1 MITSPSGVETKA
13 NGSGWHRF
21 FAERRDSSD
30 SVGSAVLLPASD
42 VVGDVVLEF
51 DVPLKTED

>member
-1 MITSPSGVETKA
+1 MTSPSGVETKA

-30 SVGSAVLLPASD
+30 SVGFAVLLPGST
-42 VVGDVVLEF
+42 VVGDAFFEF
-51 DVPLKTED
+51 DVPLKTAD